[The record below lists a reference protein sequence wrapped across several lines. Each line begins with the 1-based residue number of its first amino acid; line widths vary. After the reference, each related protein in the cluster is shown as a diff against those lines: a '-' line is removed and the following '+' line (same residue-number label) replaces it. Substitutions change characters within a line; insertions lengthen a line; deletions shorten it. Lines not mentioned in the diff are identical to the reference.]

1 MPADERDLRQ
11 VGLLMRAP
19 FRSSRRR
26 WLRHWPRPGG
36 SQLLSVENIA

>member
-19 FRSSRRR
+19 SVRRGGDGCDTRYAQAVVNCFR
-26 WLRHWPRPGG
+26 
-36 SQLLSVENIA
+36 

>member
-19 FRSSRRR
+19 FRSSRGDGCDTGHAQAVVNCFR
-26 WLRHWPRPGG
+26 
-36 SQLLSVENIA
+36 